1 MGKSIGYITRESA
14 LIVFSILIALGVNE
28 WRMRVADEAE
38 KQRALAAVY
47 AELVDNLE
55 IVEGLPEYHGAIAQA
70 IASLIDEA
78 GANPDSAAR
87 TPYEAFTGIE
97 VLRPAIISDRLPQAV
112 AWDLAIQRGAAARFD
127 YETARSLSVIYD
139 SQTKGVLPL
148 FDEIGALLVRP
159 EMWAGDDYAAALF
172 PLAAQFAELA
182 SREETLVAR
191 LKRQTETMIQ
201 SNPNLKPDTD
211 D

>member
-70 IASLIDEA
+70 KRDIGLDADVPLHD
-78 GANPDSAAR
+78 
-87 TPYEAFTGIE
+87 
-97 VLRPAIISDRLPQAV
+97 LWAI
-112 AWDLAIQRGAAARFD
+112 RFLLK
-127 YETARSLSVIYD
+127 ETR
-139 SQTKGVLPL
+139 
-148 FDEIGALLVRP
+148 
-159 EMWAGDDYAAALF
+159 
-172 PLAAQFAELA
+172 
-182 SREETLVAR
+182 
-191 LKRQTETMIQ
+191 
-201 SNPNLKPDTD
+201 
-211 D
+211 